1 MDDNQPEMSRVN
13 YDLLMERIKQQ
24 DEAISALKKQ
34 NDDIIAFN
42 RQLLNTS
49 EPQSNRVSK
58 AERHAEL
65 GKLIKEAFK

>member
-1 MDDNQPEMSRVN
+1 MDDNQPEMSKAN

-24 DEAISALKKQ
+24 DDAISALKKQ

-49 EPQSNRVSK
+49 EPQSPRVSK

-65 GKLIKEAFK
+65 EKLIKEAFK